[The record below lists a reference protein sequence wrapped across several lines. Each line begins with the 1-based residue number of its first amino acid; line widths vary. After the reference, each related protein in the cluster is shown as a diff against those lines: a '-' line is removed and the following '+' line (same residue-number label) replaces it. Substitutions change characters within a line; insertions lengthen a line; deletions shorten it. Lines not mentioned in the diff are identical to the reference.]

1 MYRKIEVTTLLDS
14 LSLSF
19 VYYYYYYYYY
29 ILMLSFAIVVPNST
43 ILSLQLPPKSDG
55 MLLGSIM
62 STSSLGNELPDAGNK
77 NILS

>member
-1 MYRKIEVTTLLDS
+1 
-14 LSLSF
+14 
-19 VYYYYYYYYY
+19 
-29 ILMLSFAIVVPNST
+29 MLSFAIDVPNST

-62 STSSLGNELPDAGNK
+62 STSSLGNELPDGGNK